1 MSKIKIKAL
10 VMDVDGTL
18 TDGKVYMGVSGEMMK
33 AFDIKDGY
41 MIARLSTYNILP
53 IIITGRKS
61 EILINR
67 CKELNIYELY
77 QGVHEKL
84 NCLNQILQSYKLNL
98 TEVAYIGD
106 DLNDKECIEACG
118 LTGCPSDAVLEIRQ
132 SVDYICNNKGG
143 NGAVREFI
151 EYIINNNNNN
161 GN

>member
-1 MSKIKIKAL
+1 
-10 VMDVDGTL
+10 MDVDGTL

>member
-1 MSKIKIKAL
+1 MSKVKIKAL